1 MLQGNIEFEKRPP
14 IIDLLLLIFSDMT
27 QFKRHHYISLLVSVS
42 LLASMSTS
50 AAAESTSPMVTSTSA
65 SSAQTC
71 LKPLFEK
78 RETTIMNAWETEYA
92 EVKQSME
99 ARKTSISGA
108 LEMTDVKQA
117 RKAISVAHKNFND

>member
-1 MLQGNIEFEKRPP
+1 
-14 IIDLLLLIFSDMT
+14 
-27 QFKRHHYISLLVSVS
+27 
-42 LLASMSTS
+42 
-50 AAAESTSPMVTSTSA
+50 
-65 SSAQTC
+65 
-71 LKPLFEK
+71 
-78 RETTIMNAWETEYA
+78 MNAWETEYA

>member
-1 MLQGNIEFEKRPP
+1 VLQGNIEFEKIPP
-14 IIDLLLLIFSDMT
+14 IISLLFLIFSDMT
-27 QFKRHHYISLLVSVS
+27 LFNITLVAIASLL
-42 LLASMSTS
+42 LPLSTF
-50 AAAESTSPMVTSTSA
+50 ATAESTIPMVTSTPA
-65 SSAQTC
+65 SSAQAC